1 MLRRNKGQ
9 VLLNDNILSQACTQ
23 TGCHISLEINM
34 STKRKPHVHGG
45 EEVQIQYSSGKN
57 NISRVRPANE

>member
-34 STKRKPHVHGG
+34 PTKRNPHVHGG
-45 EEVQIQYSSGKN
+45 EEVQI
-57 NISRVRPANE
+57 